1 MNRLHQLLS
10 SVVKVDW
17 SQIIEVIKPYGLI
30 MIADQDLTLDKNI
43 LPRFNDKIT
52 SFQIEKKDAKGNW
65 KKCGKRIT

>member
-1 MNRLHQLLS
+1 MKRLHQLLS
-10 SVVKVDW
+10 AVVKADW
-17 SQIIEVIKPYGLI
+17 SQIIVVIKPYGLI

-43 LPRFNDKIT
+43 LSRFNDKIT